1 MQMPTI
7 TERQSRRK
15 LTSEDMAAAAGASSS
30 SSSSSEEGR
39 GPRKTGVARIS
50 VPVYIN

>member
-30 SSSSSEEGR
+30 SSSSEEGR